1 MIKNLLGPGGIR
13 PTIKI
18 AFPLMV
24 STTTEALMLFI
35 DRLFLKQVSNESMN
49 ACMSGGLTVFA
60 FTSFFIGI
68 IAYSTALVAQYF
80 GAGQKTNCS
89 KTLSHTII
97 FSIVSVPIIWTS
109 FPLAIVLLES
119 VGLDELERQLSKSYL
134 VILMLGS
141 LLDLFRTSLTSFFG
155 GVGRTK
161 VILISTFVMGFTNVG
176 ANYVLIFGNFG
187 IPPLGIE
194 GAGYGTL
201 CAWFIGVI
209 ILTGCYI
216 KYCRKNDFNLKQIL
230 KVDLVIQKK
239 LIRFGFPSGLEITL
253 LIFAIDLVILT
264 FQSYGTAV
272 STAITVTFT
281 WGQTAHIPMIGLE
294 IGAMSLVGR
303 FLGAGDSNTATQA
316 VFSGLILSTGYAL
329 VCISAFLFFTK
340 ILVGIFL
347 SKNSLQETMSMAI
360 YCTKF
365 TSFWILFLCWSS
377 VLAGGLRG
385 AGDTYAVMIISIVF
399 WWFEAFLVMIMV
411 YYFELDPVTVF
422 TFFILT
428 IPLYFLFLLF
438 RFRQGTWRNI
448 DVLQTP

>member
-1 MIKNLLGPGGIR
+1 MIRTLQGPGGVK

-35 DRLFLKQVSNESMN
+35 DRLFLKQVNNESMN
-49 ACMSGGLTVFA
+49 ACMSGGLTAFA

-68 IAYSTALVAQYF
+68 ISYSTALVAQYF

-89 KTLSHTII
+89 KTLSQTIL
-97 FSIVSVPIIWTS
+97 FSIVSVPIILTS
-109 FPLAIVLLES
+109 IPLAILLLES
-119 VGLDELERQLSKSYL
+119 VGLDEMEMQLSKSYL

-141 LLDLFRTSLTSFFG
+141 LFNLFRISLNSFFG
-155 GVGRTK
+155 GVSMTK
-161 VILISTFVMGFTNVG
+161 VILFATFVMGLTNVG

-201 CAWFIGVI
+201 FAWLTGVV
-209 ILTGCYI
+209 ILTRSYV
-216 KYCRKNDFNLKQIL
+216 KYCRKNEINLKQSL

-253 LIFAIDLVILT
+253 IIFAIDLVILT

-272 STAITVTFT
+272 STAVSITFT

-303 FLGAGDSNTATQA
+303 FLGARDSNTATKA
-316 VFSGLILSTGYAL
+316 VFSNLVLSTGYAL
-329 VCISAFLFFTK
+329 LCISAFLFYTNF
-340 ILVGIFL
+340 LVEIFL
-347 SKNSLQETMSMAI
+347 SKNSLAETKSMAI
-360 YCTKF
+360 YFTKF

-377 VLAGGLRG
+377 VLIGSLRG
-385 AGDTYAVMIISIVF
+385 AGDTYAVMLISIVF
-399 WWFEAFLVMIMV
+399 WWTEAFLVMIMV
-411 YYFELDPVTVF
+411 NYFELDPATVF

-428 IPLYFLFLLF
+428 IPIYFFLLLF
-438 RFRQGTWRNI
+438 RFRQGNWRNI